1 MKHIARPQG
10 AGSQPSGSSVTSRSK
25 LVGHGK
31 QRAGACVGGGVPSAG
46 ACAEGGPGG
55 WRRSLW
61 QCSTRRDCCLGRAL
75 LPAVRSGDVP
85 AGTGAG
91 AGQCPC
97 VGTTQ
102 RAPGL
107 HRLPCEDHG
116 CWLDTGHV
124 GGRVT
129 SVKTSSFQGLLHLL
143 LESLWLGPG
152 LVPAHGPPYPQRA
165 EPSVPLCPLAG
176 AAASLCAPSPDP
188 VFGRENLEGTSPPEH
203 RGREL
208 SEQDWGLW
216 GCRPPGTCSS
226 P

>member
-1 MKHIARPQG
+1 MASRERVPVWAVGSPARGPVLRVVLV
-10 AGSQPSGSSVTSRSK
+10 AGKVTVAVLNPERLLLGKSPPACCQKWGCSSRHR
-25 LVGHGK
+25 G
-31 QRAGACVGGGVPSAG
+31 R
-46 ACAEGGPGG
+46 
-55 WRRSLW
+55 
-61 QCSTRRDCCLGRAL
+61 GRAVSL
-75 LPAVRSGDVP
+75 CG
-85 AGTGAG
+85 
-91 AGQCPC
+91 
-97 VGTTQ
+97 
-102 RAPGL
+102 
-107 HRLPCEDHG
+107 LPCEDHG